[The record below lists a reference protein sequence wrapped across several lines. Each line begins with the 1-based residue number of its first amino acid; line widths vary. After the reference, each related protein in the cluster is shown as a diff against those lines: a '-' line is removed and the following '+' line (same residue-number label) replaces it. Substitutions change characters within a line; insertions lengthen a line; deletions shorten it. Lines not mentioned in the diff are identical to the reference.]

1 MEERREQ
8 MTTKYNVGDTVYIP
22 CTITAIRITDVT
34 DYEVQFQT
42 KYESFLK
49 TIAENQIFK
58 DTELT
63 GEKK

>member
-1 MEERREQ
+1 

-22 CTITAIRITDVT
+22 CTIAAIKITDEIEYKVC
-34 DYEVQFQT
+34 FKT

-58 DTELT
+58 DTELKE
-63 GEKK
+63 GAE